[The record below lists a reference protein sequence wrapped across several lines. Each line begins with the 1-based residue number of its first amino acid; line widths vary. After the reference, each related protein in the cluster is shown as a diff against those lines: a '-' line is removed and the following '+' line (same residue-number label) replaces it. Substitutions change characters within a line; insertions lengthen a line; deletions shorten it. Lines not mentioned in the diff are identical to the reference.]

1 MKMERL
7 STDKIRIFL
16 TFEDL
21 TERGI
26 QKEDMWREIP
36 KVRELFNDMMEQAY
50 SELGFEASGPLAV
63 EVITHPA
70 QGMVVIVTKG
80 ILEQENDFPEYDEE
94 ELLYEMEVTLE
105 ESHLISYT
113 FQDFEHVITVSK
125 LLKKFLSEEEGILFS
140 YEDQWILQ
148 IDSEKFDDD
157 LFHTLIALLSEYGEA
172 TSLTQSILEEYGKVI
187 ISENAINVIDEHF

>member
-26 QKEDMWREIP
+26 QKEDMWKEIP

-80 ILEQENDFPEYDEE
+80 NLDEGDFPEYDEE

-125 LLKKFLSEEEGILFS
+125 LLKKYLSEEEGMLYS

-148 IDSEKFDDD
+148 IDSEKFDDN
-157 LFHTLIALLSEYGEA
+157 LFHTLIALLSEYGET

-187 ISENAINVIDEHF
+187 ISENAIKVINEHF

>member
-7 STDKIRIFL
+7 STDKIRIYL

-21 TERGI
+21 NERGI

-70 QGMVVIVTKG
+70 QGMIVIVTKG
-80 ILEQENDFPEYDEE
+80 SLDHEDDFSYSDEE
-94 ELLYEMEVTLE
+94 VLYEMEVTME
-105 ESHLISYT
+105 QSHMVSYT
-113 FQDFEHVITVSK
+113 FLDFEHVITVSK
-125 LLKKFLSEEEGILFS
+125 LLKQFIPEEKGTLYS

-148 IDSEKFDDD
+148 IDSEDLEDD
-157 LFHTLIALLSEYGEA
+157 LFHKLIALLSEYGEA
-172 TSLTQSILEEYGKVI
+172 TSLTQSVLEEYGKTI
-187 ISENAINVIDEHF
+187 IAEDAIKVIDSHF